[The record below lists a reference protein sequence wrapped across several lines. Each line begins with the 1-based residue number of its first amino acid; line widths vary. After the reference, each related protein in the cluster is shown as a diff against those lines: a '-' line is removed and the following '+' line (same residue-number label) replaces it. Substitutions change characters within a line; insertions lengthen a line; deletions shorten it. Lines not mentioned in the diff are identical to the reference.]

1 MGRAARFGS
10 GDGARVIVGTAGHID
25 HGKTSLVRALT
36 GVDTDRLPEEKRR
49 GITIELGFAPLALAE
64 ESFTGTLGIVDVPGH
79 DAFVRTMLAGAT
91 GVDLALL
98 VIAADEGVMP
108 QTREHLAILTLL
120 GVRGGVVALTKSDLV
135 EADWLALVADDVRRV
150 LVGSALE
157 GAELVPC
164 SATTGAGL
172 DELRRAL
179 AAAAA
184 RIPAR
189 NAGDLTRLPL
199 DRAFSVKGTGTVV
212 TGTLWS
218 GAIDRES
225 VVRLFPTG
233 GTARV
238 RSLESHGAAVERG
251 MPGTRVAVAL
261 AGVDREEV
269 SHGGVLVSSDES
281 WRESAVLRADVV
293 LLDDAKSLGV
303 RTRVR
308 FHLGTTDVGARLVGA
323 AGRVEA
329 GAIHAVRIALDA
341 PVVAR
346 AGARFVLRATS
357 PAMTI
362 GGGVVTDPQPP
373 AHRAKPWRS
382 TGAGDALRLEWIAA
396 ESAGEGLAVR
406 DIPVRV
412 GIPPSEVAALIGST
426 RTVRRLG
433 DRIYD
438 DSLRS
443 RMRDR
448 LAADVRA
455 WHKAHPLEAGL
466 PLQHARSGIRASEEL
481 FDHLVRDLTERGK
494 VELRGGVLARAG
506 WKAGSG
512 ADAAKIAEIA
522 VALEAGGVSPL
533 SVNELADQFGKEAP
547 ALLRVLEREGRAIAV
562 APDRYY
568 SPKAVESLL
577 ASLRGVTAGMPE
589 MTASQVREA
598 LGLSRKYLIPF
609 LEYCDRIGVSTRKG
623 DLRSFHWKA

>member
-1 MGRAARFGS
+1 M
-10 GDGARVIVGTAGHID
+10 ILGTAGHID

-64 ESFTGTLGIVDVPGH
+64 ESFTGTLGVVDVPGH

-120 GVRGGVVALTKSDLV
+120 GVRGGVVALTKCDLV
-135 EADWLALVADDVRRV
+135 EGDWLALVIEDVRK
-150 LVGSALE
+150 LLAGSALE
-157 GAELVPC
+157 RADIVPC

-172 DELRRAL
+172 DDLRRSL
-179 AAAAA
+179 AAAAGSV
-184 RIPAR
+184 PSR

-225 VVRLFPTG
+225 TVRLFPNG

-251 MPGTRVAVAL
+251 LPGTRVAVAL
-261 AGVDREEV
+261 AGVDREAV
-269 SHGGVLVSSDES
+269 SHGGVLVSNDEA
-281 WRESAVLRADVV
+281 WRESAVLRADVA
-293 LLDDAKSLGV
+293 LLDGSKPLGV

-308 FHLGTTDVGARLVGA
+308 FHLGTSDVGARLVAA
-323 AGRVEA
+323 AGRVEP
-329 GAIHAVRIALDA
+329 GAIHPVRIALDA
-341 PVVAR
+341 PIVAR
-346 AGARFVLRATS
+346 AGDRFVLRTTS

-373 AHRAKPWRS
+373 VRRAKAWRS
-382 TGAGDALRLEWIAA
+382 PGASDAERLEWIAA
-396 ESAGEGLAVR
+396 ECAGEGLALG

-412 GIPPSEVAALIGST
+412 GISPAKVTGLVDATRSVLRLDDRVYDVA
-426 RTVRRLG
+426 
-433 DRIYD
+433 
-438 DSLRS
+438 LRS
-443 RMRDR
+443 RLRDR

-466 PLQHARSGIRASEEL
+466 PLQHVRSSIWASDVL
-481 FDHLVRDLTERGK
+481 FDDLVRELSERGK
-494 VELRGGVLARAG
+494 IELRGGVLTRTG

-522 VALEAGGVSPL
+522 VAIEAGGVAPL
-533 SVNELADQFGKEAP
+533 SVGELADQFGKETP
-547 ALLRVLEREGRAIAV
+547 ALLRVLEREGRAVAV

-568 SPKAVESLL
+568 SVKAVESLL
-577 ASLRGVTAGMPE
+577 ASLRRATSDGADK
-589 MTASQVREA
+589 TASQLREA

-609 LEYCDRIGVSTRKG
+609 LEYCDRVGVSRRRG
-623 DLRSFHWKA
+623 DLRSFHWKS